1 MKDKRLET
9 IRLWHKACE
18 LAKYAFNRTLVEIER
33 SVVFDFQNY
42 RNSLIRDLSIYD
54 CLVGKTVAE
63 AREILDG
70 TGIEILPVVID
81 GRSCTTPADIDD
93 RVQVEIAGDRII
105 RIDGLG

>member
-1 MKDKRLET
+1 MLNEPEIKPMKLFVYT
-9 IRLWHKACE
+9 C
-18 LAKYAFNRTLVEIER
+18 KY
-33 SVVFDFQNY
+33 S
-42 RNSLIRDLSIYD
+42 
-54 CLVGKTVAE
+54 
-63 AREILDG
+63 REILEG